1 MLPSFHNSIYIL
13 KMGTLSFSIHCT
25 RTLSYSKENENH
37 EVELIR
43 TAPSTP
49 FLKVQKTLTVNL
61 ILLVGMLVCI
71 HVMCAIYN
79 VHILT
84 DHNMLSLL
92 TCLYHID
99 VLTI

>member
-1 MLPSFHNSIYIL
+1 
-13 KMGTLSFSIHCT
+13 MGTLIFSLHCT
-25 RTLSYSKENENH
+25 HTLSYSKENENY

-49 FLKVQKTLTVNL
+49 FLKVQTNLTINL

-71 HVMCAIYN
+71 DVMCTIYN

-84 DHNMLSLL
+84 DHSMLTLL
-92 TCLYHID
+92 TCLYHIN